1 MYYTDYVEGVTIGVN
16 NGVAVSYEYFP
27 AAKDYH
33 LKCQKIDIPKRLQS
47 PCESQIFPFD
57 PSGSYSGL
65 HMDAPYQIASETVDI
80 ERYLR
85 TRSHT
90 SANRYMLQ
98 TWAMIL
104 KRFNLLWL

>member
-47 PCESQIFPFD
+47 PCESQI
-57 PSGSYSGL
+57 
-65 HMDAPYQIASETVDI
+65 
-80 ERYLR
+80 
-85 TRSHT
+85 
-90 SANRYMLQ
+90 
-98 TWAMIL
+98 
-104 KRFNLLWL
+104 